1 MKKFNLLA
9 FLLVLTMMAILP
21 QAALAAAWVDDANID
36 WYDEQDYNF
45 YLDTPQELAGLA
57 KLVNDGITF
66 EGKTVNI
73 KTGSPINLG
82 VDPSKEWT
90 AIGTSQTPF
99 LGTFNGNGNSISGLY
114 SNSDEQYHGLFGYIG
129 QGGRVEDVNLS
140 GELRATGTA
149 SIVGG
154 LAAVNAGVIYNCT
167 SNITINASGASST
180 AGGLVGINE
189 LSGSIYSSDNINNV
203 NGKMKVGGLVGQ
215 SFGLVKNS
223 SNSGNISQ
231 GNITGGL
238 VGDNNGTIF
247 ASTNEG
253 LVEGNGNVGG
263 LAGINGGMVLACNNL
278 ANITADG
285 ATSAGGLLGLNI
297 GSLSNSYNTGSV
309 TGKNIS
315 DSMYLGGLVGYN
327 ESRGT
332 ISNCYSSGASISAIE
347 DNNAQA
353 KLGGIAGINN
363 ADNDNISYNY
373 WLQTGAAVGIGQ
385 NQNNSLMS
393 PYLYSF
399 TNIDGGTLTI
409 SIDIN
414 NYEGY
419 SLLAAL
425 QAGVIE
431 DDHLAWIAGTGAYTY
446 PILITNWSE
455 NTSAITATDGIY
467 KIETA
472 AELAWVA
479 QAVNNN
485 TLSEATFKL
494 SNDIDL
500 QNLAWTPI
508 GNEISLFKGKFD
520 GGNFEVSGLYIDD
533 IGLTNVGLFGFI
545 NHGAIVQ
552 NLGVDGSVTATASNA
567 AVGGLV
573 GQNIASDIINC
584 YNLATVTAQGAA
596 VSAGG
601 IAGGNSG
608 NILNSY
614 NGGNISGTEYS
625 GGVAGIHESSGT
637 VENCYNIGTV
647 KGQNYVGSLLGAH
660 YDNLVKNSYWLAGT
674 ATKAIGYTENTPYST
689 PTTSNIGSF
698 GSVGSEITNLI
709 AADSNIPASSLFDA
723 LNAGVIAYNGTD
735 PAPTIKAA
743 QWRIISG
750 QNKGYPLQAT
760 YWTDYAKEPNKD
772 ADGVY
777 QIADAEELAWL
788 IDNHASAGSANSGG
802 SDAKYILID
811 TINLSEHVWTPIGNT
826 DGFAGNFDGDG
837 IFIEGLYMYNTEASQ
852 ALFAKVEPIGTIKNL
867 NLSGSVTGA
876 NKAGSSSSSE
886 SYFTGGLVAENYGT
900 IINCSFGGTV
910 KGYNAVGGLMGQN
923 YNIGRVINSY
933 NNATVTG
940 VSGVGGVMGANSG
953 TLINTYSTGQVT
965 GTVSLGGI
973 VGINSGT
980 VEGGYWL
987 QGTASAGVGENK
999 TDIGA
1004 TASDIT
1010 PFTTA
1015 SAATLLTNLNNGAAA
1030 YNKALPPTLANY
1042 WLIKTAENN
1051 GYPVFATFW
1060 EDNADDAGIDWTA
1073 YNITITG
1080 EKQFAHFANLVNG
1093 GSNFT
1098 NQTIT
1103 LAKDLNLSGHIWTA
1117 IGTTTNNFKGTFDG
1131 AGHKISGLHNRQG
1144 LFGIIGTTGIVKN
1157 LAVDGNV
1164 TGTASF
1170 AGGLVS
1176 ENHGT
1181 VVNCSYS
1188 GTVTGTTHV
1197 GGLVGRNDGSVLNCY
1212 NSATVSGLDG
1222 IGGLT
1227 GTSIGYVKNSYNIGL
1242 VSASDANP
1250 IIGNLV
1256 GSLASGSIENNYWL
1270 SGKGAVSGAGS
1281 VALSTFKNIYSFS
1294 SAASPLVLDATITGN
1309 TADNTI
1315 PTTSLLEALNAG
1327 TAMLNGSG
1335 NVVPA
1340 NYWKAASPYPV
1351 HALKG
1356 ILTADIIITTNG
1368 THGQT
1373 LPLATLTNI
1382 GDNYGEVVRTTYI
1395 HEGIE
1400 LSEDSDAASY
1410 NDTLIIVE
1418 TATHRGM
1425 ITADFVIDKAT
1436 YNGATAT
1443 SVIVSNVAASLT
1455 LDLTPFVASLGEG
1468 VTYELPAGSSARIDD
1483 NILTTTGINSPY
1495 LITVKHPN
1503 YNEFTFTVNATT
1515 TNLTIP
1521 TISVEDLITTYNG
1534 TAITIDDFAK
1544 DSGDISG
1551 DWAIMDTPEL
1561 TDANKGLWLTLKF
1574 TPTGNDASIYSENYT
1589 TVLLTIDKALPQG
1602 KPSFSAVNE
1611 AGSILSDVNIRLNDI
1626 LDVNGDTLD
1635 GIFAWQQS
1643 TDSDITDG
1651 SSYSWIFT
1659 PYDPSDPSIAN
1670 NYAILSD
1677 SHVFFRTTPTTDG
1690 GGGGGGGGG
1699 AAAPDDIIDHGETLD
1714 EGDLQGLV
1722 DDSNSLTVNGDDDLK
1737 VEFNTTALAAIL
1749 DEVADKTIT
1758 FIAQE
1763 ASPDDLNA
1771 AQTITIGD
1779 NFVLDLRVLV
1789 DGVEFTDFKSGK
1801 VTISLPY
1808 QLKDGETAANLKVY
1822 YVDNGGNK
1830 TLIESSYNQQKAIL
1844 SFSINHLSLYMVVYE
1859 EAVTE
1864 WLNPFSDVA
1873 ASDWFYDEVMYVYA
1887 NQLMNGVSA
1896 TEFSPNSAT
1905 NRAMVWTVLA
1915 RLDGVETEGEE
1926 LWYSLAQFWATES
1939 GVSDGENPT
1948 AEISR
1953 EQFAT
1958 MLYRYAGSPPVTL
1971 NVVLDTYSDYQDISE
1986 WAIAAMDWAVKVGII
2001 SGMGDGSLNPQGQAT
2016 RAEIATMLMRYLEM
2030 E

>member
-1 MKKFNLLA
+1 MKKFTLLA
-9 FLLVLTMMAILP
+9 FLLVLTMMGILP
-21 QAALAAAWVDDANID
+21 QAALAAAWADDANIA
-36 WYDEQDYNF
+36 WYDEQDYYF

-66 EGKTVNI
+66 EDKTVNI

-82 VDPSKEWT
+82 ADPSKEWT

-129 QGGRVEDVNLS
+129 QEGRVEDVNLS

-154 LAAVNAGVIYNCT
+154 LAAVNAGMIYNCT
-167 SNITINASGASST
+167 SNITIDASGTSST
-180 AGGLVGINE
+180 AGGLVGINQ

-203 NGKMKVGGLVGQ
+203 NGKMRVGGLVGQ

-238 VGDNNGTIF
+238 VGDNDGTIF
-247 ASTNEG
+247 DSTNEG

-263 LAGINGGMVLACNNL
+263 LAGVNGGMVLACNNQ
-278 ANITADG
+278 AAITADG
-285 ATSAGGLLGLNI
+285 ANIAGGLLGLNI

-315 DSMYLGGLVGYN
+315 ASMHLGGLVGYN
-327 ESRGT
+327 ESSGT

-353 KLGGIAGINN
+353 TLGGIAGINN

-373 WLQTGAAVGIGQ
+373 WLQTGAASGIGQ
-385 NQNNSLMS
+385 NQNNSLIT

-399 TNIDGGTLTI
+399 TDTDGGTLTT

-414 NYEGY
+414 NYEGT
-419 SLLAAL
+419 SLLKAL
-425 QAGVIE
+425 QAGVTE

-479 QAVNNN
+479 QEVNNN
-485 TLSEATFKL
+485 NLSEATFKL

-508 GNEISLFKGKFD
+508 GNEIFLFKGKFD

-533 IGLTNVGLFGFI
+533 MGLTNVGLFGFI

-552 NLGVDGSVTATASNA
+552 NLGVDGSVTAAASNA

-573 GQNIASDIINC
+573 GQNISSDIINC

-625 GGVAGIHESSGT
+625 GGLAGIHESSGT

-660 YDNLVKNSYWLAGT
+660 YNNLVKNSYWLAGT
-674 ATKAIGYTENTPYST
+674 ATKAIGYTENTPYNT

-698 GSVGSEITNLI
+698 GSVDSEITNLI
-709 AADSNIPASSLFDA
+709 AADNTIPTGSLFDA
-723 LNAGVIAYNGTD
+723 LNAGVIAYNGSN
-735 PAPTIKAA
+735 PASAIKAA
-743 QWRIISG
+743 QWRIVDG

-760 YWTDYAKEPNKD
+760 DWRDYAKEPTKD
-772 ADGVY
+772 ASGIY
-777 QIADAEELAWL
+777 QIAEAEELAWL
-788 IDNHASAGSANSGG
+788 IDNHASTGSVGSGG
-802 SDAKYILID
+802 SDAEYIL
-811 TINLSEHVWTPIGNT
+811 TANINLTEHVWTPIGT
-826 DGFAGNFDGDG
+826 LPSFAGSFDGDG
-837 IFIEGLYMYNTEASQ
+837 HFIEGLYMYNTEASQ
-852 ALFAKVEPIGTIKNL
+852 ALFDEVHAVGEIKNL
-867 NLSGSVTGA
+867 DLSGSVTGV
-876 NKAGSSSSSE
+876 NKAGNNSGI
-886 SYFTGGLVAENYGT
+886 YFTGGLVAENYGT
-900 IINCSFGGTV
+900 IINCSFDGTV
-910 KGYNAVGGLMGQN
+910 KGYNAVGGLIGHN
-923 YNIGRVINSY
+923 YNSGRVINSY
-933 NNATVTG
+933 TNATVTG
-940 VSGVGGVMGANSG
+940 NSGVGGLMGFNSG
-953 TLINTYSTGQVT
+953 TLMNTYSIGQVT

-973 VGINSGT
+973 VGVNSGT
-980 VEGGYWL
+980 VASGYWL
-987 QGTASAGVGENK
+987 QGIANAGIGENK

-1010 PFTTA
+1010 PFTAA
-1015 SAATLLTNLNNGAAA
+1015 STATLLENLNNNASD
-1030 YNKALPPTLANY
+1030 YNKTTPTPPTPASS
-1042 WLIKTAENN
+1042 WLIKSAENN

-1060 EDNADDAGIDWTA
+1060 QDNTDDGGINWAGFD
-1073 YNITITG
+1073 ITINNEG
-1080 EKQFAHFANLVNG
+1080 QFAHFASLVNG
-1093 GSNFT
+1093 GNDFQY
-1098 NQTIT
+1098 QTIT
-1103 LAKDLNLSGHIWTA
+1103 LAKDLNLSGHVWTA
-1117 IGTTTNNFKGTFDG
+1117 IGTTSSTFKGTFDG
-1131 AGHKISGLHNRQG
+1131 AGHKISGLQNKQG
-1144 LFGIIGTTGIVKN
+1144 LFGVIGIGGIVKN

-1164 TGTASF
+1164 TGTIF
-1170 AGGLVS
+1170 AGGLAS

-1188 GTVTGTTHV
+1188 GTLTGTTHI

-1212 NSATVSGLDG
+1212 NSATVSGVNNV
-1222 IGGLT
+1222 GGLT
-1227 GTSIGYVKNSYNIGL
+1227 GTSIDYVKNSYNIGL

-1256 GSLASGSIENNYWL
+1256 GSLASGSIENSYWL
-1270 SGKGAVSGAGS
+1270 SGKGAVSGVGS
-1281 VALSTFKNIYSFS
+1281 VNLSTFKNIYSFS

-1315 PTTSLLEALNAG
+1315 PTTGLLEALNAG
-1327 TAMLNGSG
+1327 TTMLNGSD

-1340 NYWKAASPYPV
+1340 DYWKAASPYPV
-1351 HALKG
+1351 HGVKG
-1356 ILTADIIITTNG
+1356 ILEENINRITNG
-1368 THGQT
+1368 THGQP

-1400 LSEDSDAASY
+1400 LSEDSDAAIY
-1410 NDTLIIVE
+1410 NNTLIIVE

-1425 ITADFVIDKAT
+1425 RIANFEIGKADFK
-1436 YNGATAT
+1436 GATAT
-1443 SVIVSNVAASLT
+1443 SVIVNNVAASLT

-1468 VTYELPAGSSARIDD
+1468 VTYELPAGSSARMDG
-1483 NILTTTGINSPY
+1483 NILTTTGISSSYP
-1495 LITVKHPN
+1495 ITVKHPN
-1503 YNEFTFTVNATT
+1503 YNEFTFTVNTT
-1515 TNLTIP
+1515 TTTLTIP
-1521 TISVEDLITTYNG
+1521 TISVEDIITTYNG
-1534 TAITIDDFAK
+1534 TAITIDNFAK
-1544 DSGDISG
+1544 DSGNISG
-1551 DWAIMDTPEL
+1551 DWAIEGSAPLNL
-1561 TDANKGLWLTLKF
+1561 TDANNGLWLTLKF
-1574 TPTGNDASIYSENYT
+1574 SPTGDDANTYSQNYT
-1589 TVLLTIDKALPQG
+1589 TALLTIDKALPQG
-1602 KPSFSAVNE
+1602 KPSFSAINE

-1651 SSYSWIFT
+1651 TAYSWTFT
-1659 PYDPSDPSIAN
+1659 PYDPADPKIAN
-1670 NYAILSD
+1670 NYAVLSD
-1677 SHVFFRTTPTTDG
+1677 SHLFFRTTPTTG

-1699 AAAPDDIIDHGETLD
+1699 GVAAPDDVIDHGDALD
-1714 EGDLQGLV
+1714 EGDLQELI
-1722 DDSNSLTVNGDDDLK
+1722 DDSESLTVKGDDDLEVK
-1737 VEFNTTALAAIL
+1737 FDSAALAAIL
-1749 DEVADKTIT
+1749 AEAEQKTIT

-1801 VTISLPY
+1801 VSISLPY
-1808 QLKDGETAANLKVY
+1808 QLKDGETAANIKVY
-1822 YVDNGGNK
+1822 YVDAEGNK
-1830 TLIESSYNQQKAIL
+1830 TLIDSSYADGVL
-1844 SFSINHLSLYMVVYE
+1844 TFVTDHFSLYMVVYE
-1859 EAVTE
+1859 EAAAE
-1864 WLNPFSDVA
+1864 WLNPFSDVEV
-1873 ASDWFYDEVMYVYA
+1873 SDWFYADIMYV
-1887 NQLMNGVSA
+1887 NQNGIMAGTSA
-1896 TEFSPNSAT
+1896 TTFAPQSTAT
-1905 NRAMVWTVLA
+1905 RAMIWTVLA
-1915 RLDGVETEGEE
+1915 RLSEAETEGGEP
-1926 LWYSLAQFWATES
+1926 WYALAQAWAIENA
-1939 GVSDGENPT
+1939 VSDGENPNGSIT
-1948 AEISR
+1948 R
-1953 EQFAT
+1953 EQLVT
-1958 MLYRYAGSPPVTL
+1958 MLYRYAAPEAVTGQTML
-1971 NVVLDTYSDYQDISE
+1971 AQFSDSQNISE
-1986 WAIAAMDWAVKVGII
+1986 WAVAALEWAVANGII
-2001 SGMGDGSLNPQGQAT
+2001 SGKDNNLLDPQGQAT
-2016 RAEIATMLMRYLEM
+2016 RAEIAAIIHRFMTM
-2030 E
+2030 